1 MPTPQSKTGRH
12 IETRANVGARRGA
25 LCALLTVGAA
35 LMLVAPPLAAQ
46 NKANLN
52 TCLDCHSQLDAPF
65 GVNAAEFSNS
75 IHAQKGLG
83 CPSCHGGDSSS
94 DDMTKAMG
102 KAAGFKGHIDRA
114 QVPALCG
121 KCHSDAA
128 YMRGFNPSLRTD
140 QFSQYQTSVHG
151 QRLAKGDTHV
161 AVCIDCHTMHNIR
174 PPNDPASSVYPTNVA
189 QTCTRCH
196 ANAEYMKDYK
206 IPTNQLALYNTSVHH
221 EALAVQEDLS
231 APTCSTCH
239 GSHGAAPPGVASVE
253 HVCSTCHV
261 FQQQLFDTSP
271 HKTIFAAMN
280 LGGCITCHTNHG
292 IQRPSDAMIGTANG
306 AVCVTCHTEG
316 DAGYQG
322 AAAMHASLVKLG
334 DEIGRSEQLLLRAE
348 KAGVEVSDAKLALA
362 EARDSLTK
370 ARVTIHS
377 ANPDAVDKDIQAGLK
392 VTQKTYQAGLT
403 AIAESTYRRR
413 GLGIS
418 LITILIVLIA
428 LAVFISK
435 LEARNPGITK

>member
-1 MPTPQSKTGRH
+1 
-12 IETRANVGARRGA
+12 
-25 LCALLTVGAA
+25 
-35 LMLVAPPLAAQ
+35 
-46 NKANLN
+46 
-52 TCLDCHSQLDAPF
+52 
-65 GVNAAEFSNS
+65 
-75 IHAQKGLG
+75 
-83 CPSCHGGDSSS
+83 
-94 DDMTKAMG
+94 
-102 KAAGFKGHIDRA
+102 
-114 QVPALCG
+114 
-121 KCHSDAA
+121 
-128 YMRGFNPSLRTD
+128 
-140 QFSQYQTSVHG
+140 
-151 QRLAKGDTHV
+151 
-161 AVCIDCHTMHNIR
+161 
-174 PPNDPASSVYPTNVA
+174 VYPTNVA

-271 HKTIFAAMN
+271 HKAIFAAMN

-403 AIAESTYRRR
+403 AIAESKYRRR